1 MASAVG
7 ERSFSTE
14 DAKLALLDIL
24 NAFKVPENL
33 VLLEE
38 ARERAGNDMLK
49 TMQIVF
55 PITTQI
61 QMQIIS
67 KYGFPAD
74 GDGIVRFAQTI
85 KLYEKQDAEL
95 AKLNTELFSVIM
107 PQMAAPA
114 PPQPQ
119 QQQPLPAS

>member
-1 MASAVG
+1 M
-7 ERSFSTE
+7 
-14 DAKLALLDIL
+14 ALLDIL

-74 GDGIVRFAQTI
+74 GDGG
-85 KLYEKQDAEL
+85 
-95 AKLNTELFSVIM
+95 SVAM
-107 PQMAAPA
+107 N
-114 PPQPQ
+114 
-119 QQQPLPAS
+119 L